1 MKNVVALNFLDK
13 VQEVSFS
20 SEFFFVVHVTCLE
33 TVSFLCNSTKR

>member
-20 SEFFFVVHVTCLE
+20 SEFFFCGACDLFRN
-33 TVSFLCNSTKR
+33 SFFLV